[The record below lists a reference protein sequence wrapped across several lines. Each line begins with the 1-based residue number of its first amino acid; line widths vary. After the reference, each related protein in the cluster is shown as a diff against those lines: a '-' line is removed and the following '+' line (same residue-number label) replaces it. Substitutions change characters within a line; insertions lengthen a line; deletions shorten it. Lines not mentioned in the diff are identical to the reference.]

1 MLRPRCSTAAER
13 PWKATPMAVD
23 MLDPGEELSPGVW
36 QFPFWPSSPGRHP
49 RVGHGG
55 AWPVG
60 LVWQPGGD
68 GQRRRID
75 VTPTHPVLG
84 RRMVREDVPTL
95 PPG

>member
-1 MLRPRCSTAAER
+1 
-13 PWKATPMAVD
+13 MAVD

-36 QFPFWPSSPGRHP
+36 QFPFWPSTRTAPPEWGTGR
-49 RVGHGG
+49 V
-55 AWPVG
+55 PVG